1 MAIMRGRNPTGW
13 GKSEISRG
21 KQAKETRLDGG
32 KVESVGRNERK
43 NPDRKR
49 KKRNQSG
56 KAGGRNPTGWGKS
69 EISRAKR
76 AEEPRLKAK
85 KVESVG

>member
-32 KVESVGRNERK
+32 KVKSVGVNRRK
-43 NPDRKR
+43 KPDRKR
-49 KKRNQSG
+49 EKWNQSG
-56 KAGGRNPTGWGKS
+56 KAGERNPTGRGKS
-69 EISRAKR
+69 GISRVKQAK
-76 AEEPRLKAK
+76 ETRLDGG
-85 KVESVG
+85 KVKSVG